1 MGENHKINL
10 YFSTHFL
17 LFIKIERIFI
27 FLHTIFFFLSK
38 IKSIHD
44 FFPQRQLLPSFHKKQ
59 IKFDEV
65 QLGANEIS

>member
-1 MGENHKINL
+1 MAKIWL
-10 YFSTHFL
+10 ERGVKRQLVSLL
-17 LFIKIERIFI
+17 LFET
-27 FLHTIFFFLSK
+27 HSK

-59 IKFDEV
+59 IKFDEL